1 MPFFEL
7 TVFVIVLCSTAAAV
21 SICFVPFECSNGFYN
36 ASRLVRWIKE
46 LGSICLFKLLTKNDM
61 ITVFIRADMAIAL
74 DLKTFNSLF
83 ISISS
88 SNFRLHTC
96 VVQLFSFFLSFRP
109 GFFYSVSFLVSQSFY
124 SVSFLVRQFFYS
136 VRIFSIPPQYF
147 HGKTFLCVRRHK
159 RFTPYCLLD
168 NNSVLFSSS

>member
-1 MPFFEL
+1 M
-7 TVFVIVLCSTAAAV
+7 
-21 SICFVPFECSNGFYN
+21 
-36 ASRLVRWIKE
+36 RWIKE
-46 LGSICLFKLLTKNDM
+46 LGSICSFKLLTKNDM

-74 DLKTFNSLF
+74 DLKTLT
-83 ISISS
+83 
-88 SNFRLHTC
+88 LC
-96 VVQLFSFFLSFRP
+96 SFRFRVQIFDFIHVLLNYSHFFFHFARV
-109 GFFYSVSFLVSQSFY
+109 FFYSISFLVSQSFY
-124 SVSFLVRQFFYS
+124 SVRFLVRQFFYS

>member
-1 MPFFEL
+1 M
-7 TVFVIVLCSTAAAV
+7 
-21 SICFVPFECSNGFYN
+21 
-36 ASRLVRWIKE
+36 RWIKE
-46 LGSICLFKLLTKNDM
+46 LGSICSFKLLTKNDM

-74 DLKTFNSLF
+74 DLKSFNSLF

-96 VVQLFSFFLSFRP
+96 VVKLFSFFFFHFARV
-109 GFFYSVSFLVSQSFY
+109 FFYSVSLLVTQSSY
-124 SVSFLVRQFFYS
+124 SVSFLVRQFFNS